1 MKKAII
7 ISGFFRTYKKT
18 LKSIYE
24 FLKTLDNCD
33 IFIVYDLS
41 EKKEELNEIIN
52 LLKPKKIKGVKSTY
66 NCDYLNMWYKISES
80 YLLCK
85 NYMEETNIKYDMV
98 MRLRLDLYINN
109 ENKVNLNKI
118 NIEKNT
124 VYTFNFDNFIIRLII
139 KLINKFN
146 KKLLLQDIFLGDINV
161 MNLLCVEYFK
171 ILKLNYECL
180 NKKSAESSF
189 YIFTDLLDIKINT
202 LNIYYILY
210 SFKSNLTGYSLY
222 KLKKYPIFFKDYIIH
237 FFYIIGIFFIF
248 LYLFIYK
255 YVNNNSLRR

>member
-18 LKSIYE
+18 LKSIND
-24 FLKTLDNCD
+24 FLKKLDDYD

-52 LLKPKKIKGVKSTY
+52 ILKPKKIKGVKSIY

-85 NYMEETNIKYDMV
+85 NYMEETNTNYDMV
-98 MRLRLDLYINN
+98 MRLRLDLYIDNR
-109 ENKVNLNKI
+109 NKVDLNKI

-124 VYTFNFDNFIIRLII
+124 VYTFDFDNLIIRLII

-146 KKLLLQDIFLGDINV
+146 KKLLLHDVFFGDVNV

-171 ILKLNYECL
+171 ILKLNNECL

-189 YIFTDLLDIKINT
+189 YIFTDLLDLKINT
-202 LNIYYILY
+202 LNVYYILY
-210 SFKSNLTGYSLY
+210 NFKSNLIGYALF
-222 KLKKYPIFFKDYIIH
+222 KLKKYPIFLKEYVIY
-237 FFYIIGIFFIF
+237 FFNILGIFLIF
-248 LYLFIYK
+248 LYLFIYN
-255 YVNNNSLRR
+255 YVNYNSPRR